1 MSDKEEGIRLFK
13 LYFLKLELAFLVPS
27 VLAGM
32 FTTMNYGWVSGLKM
46 CLGIFLFVQPFFVY
60 VHKDVLIAIWK
71 ERRNQKNEAE

>member
-32 FTTMNYGWVSGLKM
+32 FTTMSYGWVSGLKM
-46 CLGIFLFVQPFFVY
+46 CLGVFLVVQPFFVY

-71 ERRNQKNEAE
+71 GKRSQKSQS